1 MDGLKTSVNIDPLLL
16 GAMAVLALIALIA
29 LIAYRAHFK
38 INVFWGLLAILFGSA
53 AILLTAVGCSVG
65 TVYAKPAGDPRAVA
79 TGFFDA
85 LVTGDY
91 DSAYAL
97 MKDHAGL
104 GLEKEP
110 ESEAAQLIYAALK
123 DSYHYELIGDCQV
136 TMLKATQRVSMRYL
150 DVAGLTGD
158 LGDLTQEKLK
168 TIVQTRDR
176 EQVYDD
182 NDQYLPAVTQEA
194 YTNALKQVL
203 RTAKNS
209 YTNIEFDLELEYH
222 GGKWQVLTAPEL
234 LVALTGGTGT

>member
-1 MDGLKTSVNIDPLLL
+1 MKVDPCRLRLYAVTDRAWLNGGRLADAVAAALDGGATFVQLREKALDP
-16 GAMAVLALIALIA
+16 AD
-29 LIAYRAHFK
+29 
-38 INVFWGLLAILFGSA
+38 LLAGL
-53 AILLTAVGCSVG
+53 
-65 TVYAKPAGDPRAVA
+65 PR
-79 TGFFDA
+79 
-85 LVTGDY
+85 L
-91 DSAYAL
+91 
-97 MKDHAGL
+97 
-104 GLEKEP
+104 
-110 ESEAAQLIYAALK
+110 
-123 DSYHYELIGDCQV
+123 ELIGDCQV

-176 EQVYDD
+176 DQVYDD

-203 RTAKNS
+203 KTAKNS
-209 YTNIEFDLELEYH
+209 YTNIEFDLNLEYR

>member
-1 MDGLKTSVNIDPLLL
+1 M
-16 GAMAVLALIALIA
+16 
-29 LIAYRAHFK
+29 
-38 INVFWGLLAILFGSA
+38 
-53 AILLTAVGCSVG
+53 GCSVG
-65 TVYAKPAGDPRAVA
+65 TVYAKPAGDPRAVV

-91 DSAYAL
+91 DRAYAL

-110 ESEAAQLIYAALK
+110 ESEPARLVYSALK

-150 DVAGLTGD
+150 DVAKLTGD

-176 EQVYDD
+176 DQVYDD

-203 RTAKNS
+203 KTAKNS
-209 YTNIEFDLELEYH
+209 YTNIEFDLNLEYR